1 MSELTLTDVTQVLL
15 KQNQELTVNT
25 AETKDTKA
33 SIAELSRVLG
43 DYFKNQQRLDEGD
56 RLENKRESSKAKA
69 GGGGSGSRNGD
80 IESAVGELG
89 AFGLPFFFLGA
100 IRSLIF
106 GMVSALTT
114 QVKTVLKTFRGF
126 LPKNFFKPVQVAIKS
141 FYIAIRAGLMA
152 GFNPAKMSALVAQLD
167 PNKIVKINKFTSAV
181 VGLFTQVGK
190 FFRVIV
196 DSTQSVQKFFG
207 RIVAFFGSGAGS
219 FRVSIVNY
227 FKPLTNAFTA
237 MKSALKGAGVI
248 GKGIAKVISA
258 IQAFIPQV
266 GAIMKSVGAVFF
278 QLGRAVLFPLQ
289 IIIGA
294 VQFIRGFI
302 DGIFQN
308 DMDNLLQKALI
319 GMYEGFRMAFNTL
332 VSSFI
337 DMIIN
342 AVGFIVGFFSE
353 DAGQA
358 LKDFSFKDM
367 FNAYI
372 DTLIGFV
379 RSPMESIKRGFQQI
393 AKFPA
398 AIFAGGKAAL
408 EALAPGGESPMQAF
422 SRVFNESI
430 AKSNAAINLSS
441 AKIDARK
448 QANSQMELDELNK
461 QIDSQGGGATIV
473 DGSSNIQNNGD
484 NVNLST
490 STEEPV
496 DNKNRLKRGSRG
508 SRGR

>member
-56 RLENKRESSKAKA
+56 RLENRRESSKAKA
-69 GGGGSGSRNGD
+69 GGGGGSRNGD
-80 IESAVGELG
+80 IESAVSELG

-114 QVKTVLKTFRGF
+114 QVKTVLKFFRNTL
-126 LPKNFFKPVQVAIKS
+126 LPKNFFKPVQVALKS
-141 FYIAIRAGLMA
+141 FYVAIRAGLMA
-152 GFNPAKMSALVAQLD
+152 GFNPAKMSELVARLD
-167 PNKIVKINKFTSAV
+167 PNRIVRINKFTELITRFS
-181 VGLFTQVGK
+181 TQVGK
-190 FFRVIV
+190 FFKVIT

-219 FRVSIVNY
+219 FRVSIINY
-227 FKPLTNAFTA
+227 FKPLTDAFNA
-237 MKSALKGAGVI
+237 MKSALKGGGVI
-248 GKGIAKVISA
+248 GQTAVKVISA

-278 QLGRAVLFPLQ
+278 QLGRAILLPLQ
-289 IIIGA
+289 ILIGG

-302 DGIFQN
+302 KGISQN
-308 DMDNLLQKALI
+308 SMDNVFQKAFI
-319 GMYEGFRMAFNTL
+319 GLYEGIRMAFNTL

-342 AVGFIVGFFSE
+342 GIGFIIGFFNK

-372 DTLIGFV
+372 DTLIGFI
-379 RSPMESIKRGFQQI
+379 RSPMESIKRGFRQI

-408 EALAPGGESPMQAF
+408 EALAPGGETPMQAF
-422 SRVFNESI
+422 SRAFNESLS
-430 AKSNAAINLSS
+430 KSNEAIAISS
-441 AKIDARK
+441 ARINARA
-448 QANSQMELDELNK
+448 QANDQMELDELNK
-461 QIDSQGGGATIV
+461 QIDSQVASGTFMDNRTNV
-473 DGSSNIQNNGD
+473 QNNGD
-484 NVNLST
+484 NVSLST
-490 STEEPV
+490 STEDPLN
-496 DNKNRLKRGSRG
+496 NKDRLVK
-508 SRGR
+508 

>member
-56 RLENKRESSKAKA
+56 RLENARESSKAKA
-69 GGGGSGSRNGD
+69 GGGGSRNGD
-80 IESAVGELG
+80 IESEVKELG
-89 AFGLPFFFLGA
+89 GFGLPFFFLGA
-100 IRSLIF
+100 MS
-106 GMVSALTT
+106 GLT
-114 QVKTVLKTFRGF
+114 LKFFRNTL
-126 LPKNFFKPVQVAIKS
+126 LPKNFFKPVQVALKS
-141 FYIAIRAGLMA
+141 FYVAIRAGLMA
-152 GFNPAKMSALVAQLD
+152 GFNPAKMSELVARLD
-167 PNKIVKINKFTSAV
+167 PNRIVRINKFTELITRFS
-181 VGLFTQVGK
+181 TQVGK
-190 FFRVIV
+190 FFKVIT

-207 RIVAFFGSGAGS
+207 RIVAFFGSGTGS

-227 FKPLTNAFTA
+227 FKPVTDAFNA

-258 IQAFIPQV
+258 IQSFIPQV
-266 GAIMKSVGAVFF
+266 NSILKSVGAVFF
-278 QLGRAVLFPLQ
+278 KLGRAVLLPLQ
-289 IIIGA
+289 LLIGA

-319 GMYEGFRMAFNTL
+319 GMYEGFRKAFNTL

-372 DTLIGFV
+372 DTLIDFI
-379 RSPMESIKRGFQQI
+379 RSPMESIKRGFRQI

-408 EALAPGGESPMQAF
+408 EAFPFVSESPMEAF
-422 SRVFNESI
+422 SRGFKESL
-430 AKSNAAINLSS
+430 AKSNEAIAIST

-461 QIDSQGGGATIV
+461 QIDSQQGGATIV
-473 DGSSNIQNNGD
+473 DGSSNIQNNGG
-484 NVNLST
+484 NVSLST
-490 STEEPV
+490 STEDPLN
-496 DNKNRLKRGSRG
+496 NKDRLIK
-508 SRGR
+508 

>member
-56 RLENKRESSKAKA
+56 RLENERESSKAKA
-69 GGGGSGSRNGD
+69 GGGGSRNGD
-80 IESAVGELG
+80 IESAVKELG
-89 AFGLPFFFLGA
+89 GFGLPFFFLGA
-100 IRSLIF
+100 IRGLIA
-106 GMVSALTT
+106 GMVSALMTQIKTT
-114 QVKTVLKTFRGF
+114 LKFFRNTL
-126 LPKNFFKPVQVAIKS
+126 LPKNFFKPVQVALKS
-141 FYIAIRAGLMA
+141 FYVAIRAGLMA
-152 GFNPAKMSALVAQLD
+152 GFNPAKMSELVARLD
-167 PNKIVKINKFTSAV
+167 PNRIVRINKFTELITRFS
-181 VGLFTQVGK
+181 TQVGK
-190 FFRVIV
+190 FFKVIT

-207 RIVAFFGSGAGS
+207 RIVAFFGSGTGS

-227 FKPLTNAFTA
+227 FKPVTDAFNA

-258 IQAFIPQV
+258 IQSFIPQV
-266 GAIMKSVGAVFF
+266 NSILKSVGAVFF

-289 IIIGA
+289 LLIGA

-319 GMYEGFRMAFNTL
+319 GMYEGFRKAFNTL

-372 DTLIGFV
+372 DTLIDFI
-379 RSPMESIKRGFQQI
+379 RSPMESIKRGFRQI

-408 EALAPGGESPMQAF
+408 EAFPFVSESPMEAF
-422 SRVFNESI
+422 SRGFKESL
-430 AKSNAAINLSS
+430 AKSNEAIAIST

-461 QIDSQGGGATIV
+461 QIDSQQGGATIV
-473 DGSSNIQNNGD
+473 DGSSNIQNNGG
-484 NVNLST
+484 NVSLST
-490 STEEPV
+490 STEDPLN
-496 DNKNRLKRGSRG
+496 NKDRLIK
-508 SRGR
+508 

>member
-33 SIAELSRVLG
+33 SIGELSKVLG

-56 RLENKRESSKAKA
+56 RLENKRESSKAKS
-69 GGGGSGSRNGD
+69 GGGGSRNGD

-152 GFNPAKMSALVAQLD
+152 GFNPAKMSALVAKLD
-167 PNKIVKINKFTSAV
+167 PNKIVKINKFTGAV
-181 VGLFTQVGK
+181 VSLFTQVGK

-196 DSTQSVQKFFG
+196 DSTQGVQKFFA
-207 RIVAFFGSGAGS
+207 RIIAFFGKGAGS

-227 FKPLTNAFTA
+227 FKPVTDAFNA

-258 IQAFIPQV
+258 IQAFVPQV
-266 GAIMKSVGAVFF
+266 SSILKSVGMVFF

-342 AVGFIVGFFSE
+342 AVGFIIGFFSE

-358 LKDFSFKDM
+358 LKDFSFRDM
-367 FNAYI
+367 FNAYV
-372 DTLIGFV
+372 DTLIDFI
-379 RSPMESIKRGFQQI
+379 RSPLESIKRGFQQI

-398 AIFAGGKAAL
+398 AVFAGGQAAL
-408 EALAPGGESPMQAF
+408 GALAPLGESPVEAF
-422 SRVFNESI
+422 SRAFNESLG
-430 AKSNAAINLSS
+430 KSNAAINLSTE
-441 AKIDARK
+441 KINARK

-461 QIDSQGGGATIV
+461 QIESKQGGGTFV
-473 DGSSNIQNNGD
+473 DGSSNVQNNGD
-484 NVNLST
+484 NVQLST
-490 STEEPV
+490 STEEPTNNY
-496 DNKNRLKRGSRG
+496 DRMKKKK
-508 SRGR
+508 